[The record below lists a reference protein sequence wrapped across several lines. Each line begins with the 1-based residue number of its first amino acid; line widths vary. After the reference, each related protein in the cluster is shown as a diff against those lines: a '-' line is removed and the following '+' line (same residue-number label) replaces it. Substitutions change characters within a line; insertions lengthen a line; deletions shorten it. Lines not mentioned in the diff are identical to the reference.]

1 MSRSNS
7 NKTPVLQGLSAIA
20 DSYDV
25 ILCDIWGVL
34 HNGVTAYSEAADA
47 LLRFRD
53 KGGHVVLVSNAP
65 RPAVDIVGILD
76 RFRVPREAYNGI
88 VTSGDVTR
96 TLLDEGRW
104 SNYHW
109 LGPDRDAGLFTN
121 IKMPHVALEEA
132 DVIVCTGLHDDNTE
146 TAENYRAFITKAR
159 QRMIPM
165 LCANPDIVV
174 ERGGH
179 LIDCAGA
186 IAKLYEEAGGETIY
200 AGKPHAPV
208 YAASLDLASSMTR
221 NLPDP
226 SRTLAIG
233 DAIRT
238 DIAGAVQA
246 GLGSLFVLRGIHT
259 HELGLSDGTLND
271 GTFEAFLN
279 AATHRPDFAIEHLRW

>member
-1 MSRSNS
+1 MSHSS
-7 NKTPVLQGLSAIA
+7 PKKTPILQGLASVAET
-20 DSYDV
+20 YDV

-34 HNGVTAYSEAADA
+34 HNGVTAYTEAAEA
-47 LLRFRD
+47 LLRFRK

-65 RPAVDIVGILD
+65 RPAPDIIGILD
-76 RFRVPREAYNGI
+76 RFGVPRATYDGI

-96 TLLDEGRW
+96 TLLEEGRW

-109 LGPDRDAGLFTN
+109 LGPERDAGLFAN

-146 TAENYRAFITKAR
+146 TAEDYRAFINKAR
-159 QRMIPM
+159 QRAIPM

-186 IAKLYEEAGGETIY
+186 IAKLYEEEGGETLY
-200 AGKPHAPV
+200 AGKPYPPV
-208 YAASLDLASSMTR
+208 YAASLNLASSLTR
-221 NLPDP
+221 KAPDP
-226 SRTLAIG
+226 ARTLAIG

-238 DIAGAVQA
+238 DIAGGVQA

-259 HELGLSDGTLND
+259 HELGLSAGALED

-279 AATHRPDFAIEHLRW
+279 AATHRPDFAIEQLRW

>member
-1 MSRSNS
+1 M
-7 NKTPVLQGLSAIA
+7 
-20 DSYDV
+20 
-25 ILCDIWGVL
+25 L
-34 HNGVTAYSEAADA
+34 HNGVSAYADASDA
-47 LLRFRD
+47 LLRFRQQ
-53 KGGHVVLVSNAP
+53 GGHVVLVSNAP
-65 RPAVDIVGILD
+65 RPAPDIIGILD
-76 RFRVPREAYNGI
+76 RFGVPREAYDGI

-96 TLLDEGRW
+96 TMLDEGRW

-109 LGPDRDAGLFTN
+109 LGPERDAGLFAK
-121 IKMPHVALEEA
+121 IKIPHVALEDA

-146 TAENYRAFITKAR
+146 TAEDYRAFITRAR
-159 QRMIPM
+159 QFSIPM

-186 IAKLYEEAGGETIY
+186 IAKLYEEAGGETLY

-208 YAASLDLASSMTR
+208 YAASLNLASSLTR
-221 NLPDP
+221 KAPNPA
-226 SRTLAIG
+226 RTLAIG

-259 HELGLSDGTLND
+259 HELGLSEGALEDK
-271 GTFEAFLN
+271 TFEMFLN
-279 AATHRPDFAIEHLRW
+279 AATHRPDFAIDQLRW